1 MMKRKLMMMKTTSMK
16 KSSLKSVS
24 RELYVGVCG
33 INDSSFNMLNDV
45 NGGWNLVY
53 QYWDMFYEPINSNL
67 VGSRILLS
75 TLDL

>member
-1 MMKRKLMMMKTTSMK
+1 MK
-16 KSSLKSVS
+16 KINFKSVS

-33 INDSSFNMLNDV
+33 INDSSFNMLNDD

-53 QYWDMFYEPINSNL
+53 QYWDMFYEPINSRV

-75 TLDL
+75 TLCL